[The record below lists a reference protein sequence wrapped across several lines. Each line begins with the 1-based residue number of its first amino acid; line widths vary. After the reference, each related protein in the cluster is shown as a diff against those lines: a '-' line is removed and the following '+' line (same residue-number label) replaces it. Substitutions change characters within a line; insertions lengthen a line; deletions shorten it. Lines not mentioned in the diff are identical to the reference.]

1 MNQQRYEYTYDKAL
15 DIFFVRDLETDELV
29 LKCHNEA
36 VAVVFI
42 YDLLSGNIDISTVEE
57 LPIDMTEQTTEE
69 VEVEV

>member
-1 MNQQRYEYTYDKAL
+1 MSQRYEYTYDKAL